1 MNRLLSF
8 QSRCMQSVIRLNEA
22 VVAII
27 AAVDNIDRLRLRIA
41 EDKEIVVQEVHLHDG
56 FLDIHRLDDEVFRLD
71 DLIGIA
77 LIVYIRQ
84 RARLEL
90 LRLELTGT
98 QSARE
103 FRLLFMDLTLEFL
116 DDKVDG
122 RVHIHRRLLAAQ
134 QDATGDRDSD
144 FYDVTTLRDGQQN
157 LDVADGLKVFRDFA
171 NAFLPG
177 KEPDGKP
184 APMDAF
190 FCVFL
195 FSCFSSGI
203 SADPYILHRHM

>member
-27 AAVDNIDRLRLRIA
+27 AAVDNIDRLRLLIA
-41 EDKEIVVQEVHLHDG
+41 EDEEIVVQEVHLHDG

-90 LRLELTGT
+90 LRLELAGT
-98 QSARE
+98 QAAYSLMMRTCPGVSA
-103 FRLLFMDLTLEFL
+103 
-116 DDKVDG
+116 VPQ
-122 RVHIHRRLLAAQ
+122 AQ
-134 QDATGDRDSD
+134 TAVSM
-144 FYDVTTLRDGQQN
+144 
-157 LDVADGLKVFRDFA
+157 
-171 NAFLPG
+171 
-177 KEPDGKP
+177 P
-184 APMDAF
+184 A
-190 FCVFL
+190 C
-195 FSCFSSGI
+195 C
-203 SADPYILHRHM
+203 ILMASM